1 MKALILAAGMGT
13 RLGALTL
20 EVPKPMILVGDRPLL
35 AHAVGWLRAHGIS
48 EIAMN
53 LHHRPESIT
62 GYFGDGSA
70 FGVQMTYSHETTLLG
85 TAGAARRLAAFL
97 DEPFVLVY
105 GDVYTNLDLGRL
117 AAVHARHR
125 PACRMT
131 LALYRVTNPTEC
143 GLVETDAAGRVLR
156 FVEKPPAAEVFTDLA
171 NAGVALVEPEV
182 VGAIA
187 DDRPSDFGRDVIPHL
202 LGSGQTL
209 AAEPLQPGEFVID
222 IGTPAGLERA
232 QATWAAQQRPAAM
245 VTV

>member
-13 RLGALTL
+13 RLGVLTQD
-20 EVPKPMILVGDRPLL
+20 VPKPMIPVGDRPLL
-35 AHAVGWLRAHGIS
+35 AHTVGWLRSHGIT
-48 EIAMN
+48 EIALN

-62 GYFGDGSA
+62 TYFGDGSA
-70 FGVQMTYSHETTLLG
+70 FGVQTTYSHETALLG

-131 LALYRVTNPTEC
+131 LALYRVPNPAEC
-143 GLVETDAAGRVLR
+143 GLVETDAGGRVLR

-171 NAGVALVEPEV
+171 NAGIALVEPEV
-182 VGAIA
+182 VGEIA
-187 DDRPSDFGRDVIPHL
+187 GDRPSDFGRDVIPRL
-202 LGSGQTL
+202 LGSGQTV
-209 AAEPLQPGEFVID
+209 AAEPIGPGEFVID
-222 IGTPAGLERA
+222 IGTPAGLARA
-232 QATWAAQQRPAAM
+232 QAAWAVRQRAEAA
-245 VTV
+245 TA